1 MLFVFFN
8 GNLWPQDFPSI
19 LISFE
24 KNRYRFSLVLR
35 RLRAF
40 FFLCLPIESRSSR
53 SYLLTHHHYF
63 YDLSIQMVAIQAV
76 LKKNK
81 IVRSRHNLTLL
92 FVILSQHSYFLRFS
106 LFVNITISFRL
117 YDLVVYILYAALMF
131 DHIFSLNQVHVIQFL
146 SHLMTRNRVA
156 VRSNE
161 TPAYKFLTLLNLWAR
176 ISLALIFN
184 DAHRD
189 ALIS

>member
-1 MLFVFFN
+1 MERWRNKLRLSRLLFVFFFN

-63 YDLSIQMVAIQAV
+63 YDLSIQTVAIQAI
-76 LKKNK
+76 LKKRNK
-81 IVRSRHNLTLL
+81 IVHSRHNLSLL
-92 FVILSQHSYFLRFS
+92 FIILSQNSYFLKFS
-106 LFVNITISFRL
+106 LFVNITINFRL
-117 YDLVVYILYAALMF
+117 YHLVVHILYAALTF
-131 DHIFSLNQVHVIQFL
+131 DYISSLNQVHV
-146 SHLMTRNRVA
+146 T
-156 VRSNE
+156 
-161 TPAYKFLTLLNLWAR
+161 KFL
-176 ISLALIFN
+176 IPFN
-184 DAHRD
+184 DAQPSGCAKQRD
-189 ALIS
+189 AGI